1 MKKSSCSF
9 LTLVIRAFWRS
20 DNMCLFFKYFAW
32 MLGLFIYLLLAVCCC
47 GGSSLVLA
55 SGGYSLVLV
64 HGLLIVA
71 ASLVAEHGI

>member
-1 MKKSSCSF
+1 
-9 LTLVIRAFWRS
+9 
-20 DNMCLFFKYFAW
+20 MCLFFKYFAC

>member
-1 MKKSSCSF
+1 
-9 LTLVIRAFWRS
+9 
-20 DNMCLFFKYFAW
+20 MCLFFKYFAW

-47 GGSSLVLA
+47 GGSLVLA

>member
-1 MKKSSCSF
+1 
-9 LTLVIRAFWRS
+9 
-20 DNMCLFFKYFAW
+20 MCLFFKYFAW

-64 HGLLIVA
+64 HGLLTAVT
-71 ASLVAEHGI
+71 SLVASQGL